1 MDQYQQMNAVEK
13 IEGYLIPRPGEEMP
27 AAFERAK
34 AECLRHL
41 RDQVTHVESITVDQ
55 FAAGIE

>member
-13 IEGYLIPRPGEEMP
+13 IEGYLIPRPNEELP

-34 AECLRHL
+34 AECLKHL
-41 RDQVTHVESITVDQ
+41 REQVGHVENITVEQ
-55 FAAGIE
+55 FVAGIE